1 MSKYSINQLIDV
13 KISSVVPYGA
23 FVVVDDEY
31 TGLIHISEINGKYIN
46 DITQYF
52 KIDEIKR
59 VKVIGI
65 DETEKKLS
73 LSMRGIPSNLRNKSK
88 LSETKL
94 GFDLFDEILPE
105 WINEKMTEIENANN
119 KKIS

>member
-23 FVVVDDEY
+23 FVIVDDEY
-31 TGLIHISEINGKYIN
+31 TGLIHISEINGKYIK

-73 LSMRGIPSNLRNKSK
+73 LSMRGIPLNLRNKSK

-105 WINEKMTEIENANN
+105 WINEKMSEIENANN